1 MGISE
6 REDATDAYS
15 EALDALRRGDA
26 RAALVR
32 AEAVPAEHANGVAA
46 VHVRAVALQRLGRL
60 EEALAL
66 LEAVV
71 TGTGRRDGPIL
82 NTHGFM
88 LRLAGRA
95 GEALAILEEA
105 LTLMPGSPE
114 ALNNLGVTLADL
126 GRVAEAEAAYDRA
139 IAARA
144 DFAEPHANR
153 GALLA
158 RAGRLKAAVACFD
171 RALALSPDYGEAL
184 RGKAEALAARADRA
198 GDAAGGR
205 AVRTEAAQLL
215 ARALELSN
223 AGDADAD
230 GTGWA
235 EGWLRLGN
243 LLYQLD
249 RDEEAARAFLNCLT
263 RAPGTVRAHVN
274 LAAALERMGRVER
287 AASHL
292 RQALLIQPNHPGAL
306 KGLGHVT
313 LKLGNPVEAIA
324 VLEQGL
330 RQMPADPDLL
340 YSYGNALMRCERYQG
355 AADAYKRVRALQPG
369 AARGLFAPAALL
381 LMDGQYETG
390 WVAYESRFAMP
401 SFKANV
407 PDVTKALWD
416 GRPLPGKR
424 LLVHVE
430 QGFGDT
436 IQFCRYLPLLRE
448 RAGAKAEI
456 TFLCE
461 TALHPLMVEKAR
473 DAGIDR
479 VVHLGEREVSIGY
492 DAQLPLLSAPHR
504 MGTRVETIPA
514 DCPYLRV
521 PGDRTAPVERTP
533 GRSAV
538 AVVWAG
544 RPNHSDD
551 RYRSVPFDLFARLF
565 AVEGVDFHSVQ
576 LGPRAAD
583 LARLPGARAVTD
595 HADDI
600 RDFAD
605 TAAILDACDLTIAV
619 DTAVAHLAGALGRP
633 VWTLIPHGGEWRW
646 LRGLETTPW
655 YPTMRLFRQ
664 RVIGDWTGVIARVG
678 EALGRFTP

>member
-6 REDATDAYS
+6 REDATDAYAA
-15 EALDALRRGDA
+15 ALDALRRGDA
-26 RAALVR
+26 REALVR
-32 AEAVPAEHANGVAA
+32 AETVPAEHTHGDAA

-66 LEAVV
+66 LETMV

-82 NTHGFM
+82 NTYGFM

-95 GEALAILEEA
+95 GEALPLLEEA
-105 LTLMPGSPE
+105 LSLMPGSPE
-114 ALNNLGVTLADL
+114 ALNNLGVTLTDL
-126 GRVAEAEAAYDRA
+126 GRVAEAEAAYERA

-158 RAGRLKAAVACFD
+158 RAGRWEEAIASFD
-171 RALALSPDYGEAL
+171 RALALSPDYIEAV
-184 RGKAEALAARADRA
+184 RGKVEVLAARADRA
-198 GDAAGGR
+198 GDVATGR
-205 AVRTEAAQLL
+205 AARTEAVQLL
-215 ARALELSN
+215 SRALDASESG
-223 AGDADAD
+223 AG
-230 GTGWA
+230 GWA

-249 RDEEAARAFLNCLT
+249 RDGEAVRAFLRCLT
-263 RAPGTVRAHVN
+263 LAPGTVRAHVN
-274 LAAALERMGRVER
+274 LAAALERMGRAER

-306 KGLGHVT
+306 KGLGHIT

-340 YSYGNALMRCERYQG
+340 YSYGNALMRCERYQA

-390 WVAYESRFAMP
+390 WAAYESRFAMP

-416 GRPLPGKR
+416 GRPLSGKR

-448 RAGAKAEI
+448 RAGAGAEI

-461 TALHPLMVEKAR
+461 TALYPLMVEKAR

-479 VVHLGEREVSIGY
+479 VVHLGERDVSIGY

-514 DCPYLRV
+514 ECPYLRV
-521 PGDRTAPVERTP
+521 PGGRAAPVERTP
-533 GRSAV
+533 GRPAV

-551 RYRSVPFDLFARLF
+551 RYRSVPFDLFSRLF
-565 AVEGVDFHSVQ
+565 AVEGADFHSVQ
-576 LGPRAAD
+576 LGARAAD

-595 HADDI
+595 HAGDI
-600 RDFAD
+600 GDFAD

-646 LRGLETTPW
+646 LRGQETTPW